1 MKCINSIPRYIQRL
15 PIEIDMTCFFKPNA
29 TKILE
34 SSLSTTIHNLCVTN
48 IWSGDY
54 DKDLLFCKEALKLGR
69 KVSLSDLEIIYYAK
83 CDLKIEL
90 QPSYRYW
97 KEAIDC
103 FCSFIV
109 GTRNDYSSIDVASKF
124 EERGN
129 NGNKNEQLYY
139 VRKLS
144 IGWILNS
151 KKRK

>member
-1 MKCINSIPRYIQRL
+1 
-15 PIEIDMTCFFKPNA
+15 MTCFFKPNA

-90 QPSYRYW
+90 QPSYRY
-97 KEAIDC
+97 
-103 FCSFIV
+103 
-109 GTRNDYSSIDVASKF
+109 
-124 EERGN
+124 
-129 NGNKNEQLYY
+129 
-139 VRKLS
+139 
-144 IGWILNS
+144 
-151 KKRK
+151 